1 MVRKNRKVDKSVSF
15 QQKFFTTMKT
25 KCETANTVK
34 FWMVYVLTMQE
45 KALTDSELIKSCLIE
60 TIKEM
65 YLEKINLFK
74 TISFSDETVA

>member
-1 MVRKNRKVDKSVSF
+1 
-15 QQKFFTTMKT
+15 
-25 KCETANTVK
+25 
-34 FWMVYVLTMQE
+34 MVYVLTMQE